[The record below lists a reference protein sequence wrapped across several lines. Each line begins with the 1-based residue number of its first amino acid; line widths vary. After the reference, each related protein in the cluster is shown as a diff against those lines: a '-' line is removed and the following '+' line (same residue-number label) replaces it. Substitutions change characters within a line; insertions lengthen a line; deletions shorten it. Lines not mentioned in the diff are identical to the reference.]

1 MMRKL
6 NPAACIVAGVTF
18 SLMPT
23 FAMAQRWET
32 NDDYPD
38 AARRVGAQGD
48 AEFSV
53 LVGTDG
59 KPKECR
65 VTKSAGH
72 PALDTA
78 TCDLIMR
85 RARFNPAKDE
95 SGKPKEFYYA
105 NRVRWRM
112 PD

>member
-1 MMRKL
+1 MRKL
-6 NPAACIVAGVTF
+6 KPAAYFIAGLAF

-32 NDDYPD
+32 TDDYPD

-48 AEFSV
+48 AEFTV

-59 KPKECR
+59 KPKECH

-72 PALDTA
+72 PALDAA

-85 RARFNPAKDE
+85 RARFYPAKDE
-95 SGKPKEFYYA
+95 AGKPKESYYT
-105 NRVRWRM
+105 NRVRWRI